1 MADETPTSK
10 KLLEKQQRRAA
21 EEARRREQQKAARKR
36 NLVTLAIAVL
46 VLGVVVTLVLQNR
59 NGAGGGS
66 LAGAV
71 PTGEAGCGPVEEHE
85 DEGQD
90 HVDTTPQ
97 YGTNPPTSGPH
108 LQTPS
113 SGGFFD
119 EDSPVEPGALV
130 HNLEHGQ
137 IVFWYDPEAPQ
148 TTIDAIE
155 AVVDEQPEALLAVPW
170 PDIES
175 PYQFAMTAW
184 TRSQHCRQVS
194 EDVVNAFRAEFQGKG
209 PEPVG
214 VPTFEPEDA

>member
-21 EEARRREQQKAARKR
+21 EEERRREQQRAARKR
-36 NLVTLAIAVL
+36 NMMTLGIALVVL
-46 VLGVVVTLVLQNR
+46 VLVVVLVMR
-59 NGAGGGS
+59 ESGGGGGS

-71 PTGEAGCGPVEEHE
+71 DRDKAGCTEIEEHE
-85 DEGQD
+85 DEGRD
-90 HVDTTPQ
+90 HVDTPPE
-97 YGTNPPTSGPH
+97 YGTNPPTSGAH

-119 EDSPVEPGALV
+119 EDAPVEPGALV

-148 TTIDAIE
+148 GVIDAIE
-155 AVVDEQPEALLAVPW
+155 AVVDEQPDALLAVPW
-170 PDIES
+170 AELDS
-175 PYQFAMTAW
+175 PHTFAMTAW
-184 TRSQHCRQVS
+184 TRSQQCRQVS
-194 EDVVNAFRAEFQGKG
+194 TEVVDAFRAEFQGKG

-214 VPTFEPEDA
+214 VPTFEPEESE

>member
-21 EEARRREQQKAARKR
+21 EEERRRAQQKAARKR
-36 NLVTLAIAVL
+36 NLVTLGIAV
-46 VLGVVVTLVLQNR
+46 VVFGVVIALVMR
-59 NGAGGGS
+59 ESGGGDGS

-71 PTGEAGCGPVEEHE
+71 ATDEAGCGDVEEHE

-90 HVDTTPQ
+90 HVEATPE

-108 LQTPS
+108 LQTPA

-119 EDSPVEPGALV
+119 EPVDPGALV

-137 IVFWYDPEAPQ
+137 IVFWYDPEAPEA
-148 TTIDAIE
+148 TIDAIE
-155 AVVDEQPEALLAVPW
+155 AVIDDDPASLIAVPW
-170 PDIES
+170 EDIES
-175 PYQFAMTAW
+175 PYNFAMTAW
-184 TRSQHCRQVS
+184 THSQHCEQVS
-194 EDVVNAFRAEFQGKG
+194 TEVVDAFREEFQGRG

-214 VPTFEPEDA
+214 IKTYEAPEE

>member
-1 MADETPTSK
+1 MADESPTSK

-36 NLVTLAIAVL
+36 NFVTLGIAVV
-46 VLGVVVTLVLQNR
+46 VLGVVIALVVQSR
-59 NGAGGGS
+59 EGDSGS

-71 PTGEAGCGPVEEHE
+71 GEDKAGCGPVEEHE

-90 HVDTTPQ
+90 HVEATPQ

-108 LQTPS
+108 LATPTA
-113 SGGFFD
+113 GGFF
-119 EDSPVEPGALV
+119 EDPVDPGSLV

-148 TTIDAIE
+148 ATIDAIE
-155 AVVDEQPEALLAVPW
+155 AIVGEQPEALIAAPW

-175 PYQFAMTAW
+175 PHTFAMTAW

-194 EDVVNAFRAEFQGKG
+194 EEVVDAFRAEFQGKG

-214 VPTFEPEDA
+214 IPTFELEDE